1 MICRVIWR
9 TVSNFR
15 RKMYGIYY
23 GRKEIRAIG
32 ELKLIYIS
40 LKIPP
45 LPVCTVKGVHIRMSF
60 RFFILY
66 FQLQDGAERLK
77 MSLRDFFVPT
87 NRLAIH
93 LVRDKRFF
101 LFCL

>member
-1 MICRVIWR
+1 MICRVLWR

-32 ELKLIYIS
+32 ELNLIYIS

-45 LPVCTVKGVHIRMSF
+45 LPVCTVKEVHIRMSF
-60 RFFILY
+60 RF
-66 FQLQDGAERLK
+66 
-77 MSLRDFFVPT
+77 
-87 NRLAIH
+87 
-93 LVRDKRFF
+93 
-101 LFCL
+101 LFCIFSHKTGRSV

>member
-1 MICRVIWR
+1 MICRVVWR

-15 RKMYGIYY
+15 CKMYGIYY
-23 GRKEIRAIG
+23 GRKEVRLIS
-32 ELKLIYIS
+32 ELKSIYIS

-66 FQLQDGAERLK
+66 FQSQDGAERLK
-77 MSLRDFFVPT
+77 M
-87 NRLAIH
+87 
-93 LVRDKRFF
+93 
-101 LFCL
+101 

>member
-1 MICRVIWR
+1 MVIVWYISYIVYIYLRFYLHNKYKMICRVLWR

-23 GRKEIRAIG
+23 GRKEIRPIG

-45 LPVCTVKGVHIRMSF
+45 LPVCPVKGVHI
-60 RFFILY
+60 
-66 FQLQDGAERLK
+66 
-77 MSLRDFFVPT
+77 T
-87 NRLAIH
+87 
-93 LVRDKRFF
+93 
-101 LFCL
+101 